1 MPDFGNGRRTV
12 DPLSDMN
19 SGRRDRYGEA
29 EDKIRDSGGVSKK
42 SYGKMME
49 EAGRLEAR
57 DELAEMDSKMAPP
70 RIFEPRCSVCKHPHR
85 DWIESILVRGSI
97 SYKGIAE
104 RVTPSLDR
112 RSISHHYKNHMDLQD
127 AALVAIIEEEARLD
141 GRNLDE
147 DLRGAITKRGALE
160 VALRKGYEDIVNG
173 ITTVEPRDLIQIA
186 KVLGDMDSNA
196 YQTGLD
202 EMRAQVQIFIQ
213 AIKDVCDRDTQ
224 AAIGQRVKELRKRE
238 NIEGQI
244 EKVMDP
250 GVPTHELVPA
260 AIPEAVVV
268 PNEAE

>member
-57 DELAEMDSKMAPP
+57 DELAKMDSKMAPP

-127 AALVAIIEEEARLD
+127 AALIAIIEEEANLEGLD
-141 GRNLDE
+141 TEHAVRDI
-147 DLRGAITKRGALE
+147 ITKRGVLE
-160 VALRKGYEDIVNG
+160 IALRKGYEDILNG
-173 ITTVEPRDLIQIA
+173 VTTVEPRDLIQIA
-186 KVLGDMDSNA
+186 KVLGDMDANA
-196 YQTGLD
+196 YETGLD
-202 EMRAQVQIFIQ
+202 ELRSQVQIFIQ
-213 AIKDVCDRDTQ
+213 AIKDTCDREMQ

-238 NIEGQI
+238 NISGDF
-244 EKVMDP
+244 EKVMTAKP
-250 GVPTHELVPA
+250 E
-260 AIPEAVVV
+260 IPEAVVV
-268 PNEAE
+268 EH